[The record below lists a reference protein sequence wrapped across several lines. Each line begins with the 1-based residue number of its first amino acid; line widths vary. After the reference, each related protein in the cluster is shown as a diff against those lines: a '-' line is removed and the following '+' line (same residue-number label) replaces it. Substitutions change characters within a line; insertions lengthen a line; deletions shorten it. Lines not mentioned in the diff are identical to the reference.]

1 MLAGRALQ
9 TSAEHEIK
17 KPSLGFQLPA
27 TIPPTPIP
35 MLAALVTSCC
45 MLTTDWSH
53 VIISAMAADNVSG
66 STSVGNQR
74 SAGPQQGQTGP
85 R

>member
-9 TSAEHEIK
+9 TGAEHGFK
-17 KPSLGFQLPA
+17 KPSLVYQLPA
-27 TIPPTPIP
+27 TIPPTRIP
-35 MLAALVTSCC
+35 MLALVNGCC

-53 VIISAMAADNVSG
+53 VIICSAMADNVSR
-66 STSVGNQR
+66 SRIVR
-74 SAGPQQGQTGP
+74 SAGPQQGQTDQ